1 MGVSIAS
8 SRITLISW
16 GLGSTVIGDIYAP
29 VERGTAYSF
38 FSLGTLVGP
47 AFGPFIAGLIV
58 TYQSWRVIFYF
69 QGALAAVGTLAIFFL
84 LPETIHQK
92 RSDELAGLTKLQ
104 KAGRI
109 CSWMNPIRVVTLLLR
124 PNLLIVGLASSALTW
139 NMYALLTP
147 IRYVLNPAF
156 NLTSPLQSGLFY
168 LAPGF
173 GYLFGALF
181 GGRWADRV
189 VKKNIDRRGV
199 RIPEDRL
206 RSALTNLGL
215 VTPACM
221 LIYGWSIEKQFGG
234 IALPVITMF
243 IQGVAQLFCFP
254 SLNTYC
260 LDVMPGRSS
269 EVVASNYF
277 LRYTFAAAAS
287 AACLPMIEGI
297 GVGWTN
303 VVSAVF
309 VMAAAGGVLA
319 VTIIWGHRGRITPT
333 SNVNSSTKK

>member
-1 MGVSIAS
+1 
-8 SRITLISW
+8 
-16 GLGSTVIGDIYAP
+16 
-29 VERGTAYSF
+29 
-38 FSLGTLVGP
+38 
-47 AFGPFIAGLIV
+47 LIV
-58 TYQSWRVIFYF
+58 TYQSWRVIFWF
-69 QGALAAVGTLAIFFL
+69 QAALAGVGTIAVFFL
-84 LPETIHQK
+84 LPETIHRK
-92 RSDELAGLTKLQ
+92 RSGELAGLTRLQ
-104 KAGRI
+104 QTKKI
-109 CSWMNPIRVVTLLLR
+109 WSWMNPVHVIQLLTK

-139 NMYALLTP
+139 NMCALLTP

-156 NLTSPLQSGLFY
+156 HLSSPLQSGLFY
-168 LAPGF
+168 LAPGC

-189 VKKNIDRRGV
+189 VKKHIDRRGI

-206 RSALTNLGL
+206 KSSLTAMGL

-221 LIYGWSIEKQFGG
+221 LIYGWSIDRHFGG

-243 IQGVAQLFCFP
+243 LQGVAQLFSFP

-287 AACLPMIEGI
+287 AACLPMIQKI

-303 VVSAVF
+303 VVSALF
-309 VMAAAGGVLA
+309 VLAAAGGVLA
-319 VTIIWGHRGRITPT
+319 VTIIWGHREKDT
-333 SNVNSSTKK
+333 SASNEDS